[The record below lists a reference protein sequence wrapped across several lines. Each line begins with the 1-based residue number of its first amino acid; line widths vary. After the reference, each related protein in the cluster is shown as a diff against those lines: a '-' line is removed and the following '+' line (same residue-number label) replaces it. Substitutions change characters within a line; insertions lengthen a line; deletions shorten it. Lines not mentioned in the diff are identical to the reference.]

1 LKPEEIDNII
11 KARSE
16 LISFYSTL
24 SGGSSPSTATVKQ
37 QDVALVI
44 GLAVKHLDTA
54 LKNHVNFG
62 QRV

>member
-1 LKPEEIDNII
+1 LKPEEIDSII

-24 SGGSSPSTATVKQ
+24 GGLSANSYVKQ
-37 QDVALVI
+37 QDIALVI
-44 GLAVKHLDTA
+44 GIAVKHLDLA

-62 QRV
+62 PR